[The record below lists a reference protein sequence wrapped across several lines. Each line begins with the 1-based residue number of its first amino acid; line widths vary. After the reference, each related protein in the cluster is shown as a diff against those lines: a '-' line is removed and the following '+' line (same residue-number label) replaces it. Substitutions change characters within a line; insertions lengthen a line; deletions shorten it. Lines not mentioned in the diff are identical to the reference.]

1 MGRYYD
7 GDISGKFWFGVQSS
21 TDAEFFGVQGHT
33 THLSYFFQEDDKYNI
48 KEGIFNCEKYLKG
61 YKKKLDDFFDDRES
75 YNNEM
80 LMPILGVAT
89 EEDVTRILAW
99 YARLQLGRQIYDCI
113 LEKGECDFEAEL

>member
-33 THLSYFFQEDDKYNI
+33 THLSYFFQEDDKDNI
-48 KEGIFNCEKYLKG
+48 KEGISNCERYLKD
-61 YKKKLDDFFDDRES
+61 YKKKLDDFFDGRET
-75 YNNEM
+75 YNNKM

-89 EEDVTRILAW
+89 EKDVRRILEW
-99 YARLQLGRQIYDCI
+99 YARLELGQEI
-113 LEKGECDFEAEL
+113 LNCVEKNGHCSFEAEL